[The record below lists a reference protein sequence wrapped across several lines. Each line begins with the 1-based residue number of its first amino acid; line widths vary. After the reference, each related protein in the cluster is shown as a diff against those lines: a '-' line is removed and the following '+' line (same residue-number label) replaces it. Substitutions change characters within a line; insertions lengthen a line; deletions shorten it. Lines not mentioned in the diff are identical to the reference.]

1 MGRRRLSAVAPALVA
16 GLLLA
21 APAPL
26 AGAATP
32 GVVSATTIADPLE
45 GLQHVPDLGAT
56 VVTVT
61 AENLLTVRTEVV
73 ARPPAGWGGCFPLT
87 SGICMP
93 AETRVT
99 WYLDWRTGGSAAAAG
114 ADARVVAAPAWG
126 RTAWSADAWS
136 DETGHWSGLAAPE
149 GATDVAGVRWT
160 APAAG
165 LGIGPKVRTLLLR
178 AVARIVPLDPLGQPL
193 PVVVDETA
201 AGAIPLAAFQGQ
213 SAPDAPAAPEPR
225 GPPAG
230 APAPGQ
236 PGSVPAPTTPAAKRR
251 ACARA
256 ATRLADL
263 DRRIR
268 RAAKAASSGP
278 AARRR
283 AARRD
288 VRRLRVQRNAA
299 LVTKRRTC
307 ATASQPPSR

>member
-213 SAPDAPAAPEPR
+213 SAPDAPEPR
-225 GPPAG
+225 SPPAG

-268 RAAKAASSGP
+268 RAAKAATSGP

-288 VRRLRVQRNAA
+288 LRRLRVQRNAA